1 MGQQFLKEAMEFS
14 VVILNQFVETY
25 PTIEWIDWK
34 DDNSKQMKSEGDHW
48 AKATLSGTDI
58 WNCLDTHQIDPN
70 HLVQWRPL
78 NDTLH
83 KVSLPSRGR

>member
-1 MGQQFLKEAMEFS
+1 MEFS
-14 VVILNQFVETY
+14 IVILNQFVDHY
-25 PTIEWIDWK
+25 PTIKWSDWK
-34 DDNSKQMKSEGDHW
+34 DANSKQMKSEGDHW

-58 WNCLDTHQIDPN
+58 WACLDTHRIDPN

-83 KVSLPSRGR
+83 KVSLPSKTISK

>member
-1 MGQQFLKEAMEFS
+1 MEFS
-14 VVILNQFVETY
+14 IVILNQFVDQY
-25 PTIEWIDWK
+25 PTIEWSEWK

-48 AKATLSGTDI
+48 AKATLSGTDV
-58 WNCLDTHQIDPN
+58 WNCLDIHQIDPN

-83 KVSLPSRGR
+83 KVSLPSKTTSK

>member
-1 MGQQFLKEAMEFS
+1 LNQLERKDTMEFS
-14 VVILNQFVETY
+14 IVILNQFTGQY

-70 HLVQWRPL
+70 SL
-78 NDTLH
+78 NKRSNANGD
-83 KVSLPSRGR
+83 